1 MKATVNMKNTFA
13 IISFLILSIAVYGQT
28 SEEGEING
36 APFQIIIPEDWNG
49 GLVMYAHG
57 YEETDEYLGRYGE
70 DELKGAE
77 NEEEEEEESGYE
89 EPFYEI
95 FTQRGYAVAFSEFR
109 KKGVVVK
116 EGIEDTE
123 ALRGYFEMKYGK
135 PELTIMTG
143 HSMGGIISIATIE
156 KYPNEYNGA
165 MPMCSWL
172 APISMLS
179 KRFLDMLVTFDYFF
193 ADNSGELVEGKEL
206 VSYEEIK
213 ALITAG
219 NEDFINI
226 FCENFK
232 LKAQDL
238 GDVIYFGQII
248 LKETAK
254 NRGGLAIGNL
264 QTIYDGFGFQ
274 DNEINRKIRRYAAEP
289 FTAEHFI
296 NYYTTTGKI
305 ADPVLALHTTY
316 DELIPASNY
325 DLYEQL
331 INYQNSSE
339 LYQQRYVVRDGHCN
353 FTNEEVG
360 DAFDQLIKWISTG
373 QKPELKYE

>member
-1 MKATVNMKNTFA
+1 MKATIK
-13 IISFLILSIAVYGQT
+13 IISFLILSTAVYGQS

-36 APFQIIIPEDWNG
+36 APYQIIIPENWNK

-57 YEETDEYLGRYGE
+57 YEETDEYKGE
-70 DELKGAE
+70 DEAGEELEGSE
-77 NEEEEEEESGYE
+77 SEEDGGNEEE
-89 EPFYEI
+89 FHDI
-95 FTQRGYAVAFSEFR
+95 FTNRGYAVAFSEFR

-123 ALRGYFEMKYGK
+123 ALRAYFEMKYGK
-135 PELTIMTG
+135 PEISIMTG

-156 KYPNEYNGA
+156 KYSNEYDGA
-165 MPMCSWL
+165 MPLCGWL
-172 APISMLS
+172 APFSLLS

-193 ADNSGELVEGKEL
+193 ADNSGELVTGKEL
-206 VSYEEIK
+206 VSYEKIEALIAVGNEHFINTYCEHFRIK
-213 ALITAG
+213 AG
-219 NEDFINI
+219 
-226 FCENFK
+226 
-232 LKAQDL
+232 DL
-238 GDVIYFGQII
+238 ADVIYFGQIT

-274 DNEINRKIRRYAAEP
+274 DDEINRKIRRYAADP
-289 FTAEHFI
+289 YTAEHFI
-296 NYYTTTGKI
+296 NYNTTTGKI

-325 DLYEQL
+325 DVYEQL

-360 DAFDQLIKWISTG
+360 DTFDQLIKWISTG

>member
-1 MKATVNMKNTFA
+1 MKTTIT
-13 IISFLILSIAVYGQT
+13 IISFWILSTAVFGQT

-36 APFQIIIPEDWNG
+36 APYQIIIPENWNK

-57 YEETDEYLGRYGE
+57 YEETDEYLDGY
-70 DELKGAE
+70 DEEEELEEAE
-77 NEEEEEEESGYE
+77 NEEE
-89 EPFYEI
+89 FHDI
-95 FTQRGYAVAFSEFR
+95 FTNRRYAVAFSEFR
-109 KKGVVVK
+109 KKGLVVK

-123 ALRGYFEMKYGK
+123 ALRAYFEMKYGK

-156 KYPNEYNGA
+156 KYPNEYQGA
-165 MPMCSWL
+165 MPLCGWL
-172 APISMLS
+172 APISQIV
-179 KRFLDMLVTFDYFF
+179 KRSLDMLVTFDYFF
-193 ADNSGELVEGKEL
+193 AGNSGELVIGKEL
-206 VSYEEIK
+206 VFYEEIE

-226 FCENFK
+226 FCEHFR

-238 GDVIYFGQII
+238 ADVIYFFQII

-274 DNEINRKIRRYAAEP
+274 DNKINRKIRRYTGEP
-289 FTAEHFI
+289 STAEHFI
-296 NYYTTTGKI
+296 NYNTTTGKI

-339 LYQQRYVVRDGHCN
+339 RYQQRYVVRDGHCN